1 MPELKITQQH
11 LEHDAYLYIRQSTP
25 RQVVENTEST
35 QRQYALRDR
44 AVALGWPLERIH
56 VLDCDLGKS
65 GSQSAGRDG
74 FQKLVSDVALGKA
87 GLVMGLEVS
96 RLARNSADWHRL
108 IELCSLA
115 GALILDEDGIYDPA
129 NFNDRLLLGLKG
141 TMSEAE
147 LHFLKARMR
156 GGVINK
162 ARRGELEMRPPIGLV
177 YRDDGV
183 LILDPDAEVQ
193 AAMRLVFETFD
204 RTGSAMQTA
213 KLFREQGLVF
223 PRRIRKGVNKGELH
237 WVGAAH
243 SRILQVLHNPR
254 YAGAFVYGRVRT
266 RLLPD
271 GRHSTTKVP
280 RAQWQFVIPD
290 IHVGYISW
298 EQFEANQKRLAD
310 NALGFGGERKAG
322 PPREGPALL
331 QGRVLCGI
339 CGERMSI
346 HYSIAY
352 QQVVPTYVCQQ
363 ASIRRAEKVCQHVP
377 GSVVDQAIRNLLLEL
392 MAPMTLQIAL
402 AVQQE
407 VEARVRETEALRH
420 QHVERAQYEAELARR
435 RYLKVDPDNRL
446 VADSLEAEWNNK
458 LRILAET
465 QEQYEQQTQKQRL
478 LIDAQTREQL
488 LSLAADFPRV
498 WNDPSVETRERKRIL
513 RLLIEDVTLING
525 EKIQVHVRLRGGAT
539 RSLTLEK
546 PLPIAQ
552 IRKTKP
558 EVVAEIDAL
567 LEDHCDRQVAEVL
580 NRQGRKTWQDEPFN
594 LKKIAHIRQAFDLK
608 CRYSRLRERGLLT
621 AKEMSVRHS
630 VTITTINTWGRHGL
644 LKKHRY
650 DNLRRCLYE
659 PLDPNA
665 IVKGQGGRQAKQP
678 TLNVGRDEQ
687 GAV

>member
-1 MPELKITQQH
+1 ML
-11 LEHDAYLYIRQSTP
+11 
-25 RQVVENTEST
+25 
-35 QRQYALRDR
+35 
-44 AVALGWPLERIH
+44 
-56 VLDCDLGKS
+56 
-65 GSQSAGRDG
+65 
-74 FQKLVSDVALGKA
+74 
-87 GLVMGLEVS
+87 
-96 RLARNSADWHRL
+96 
-108 IELCSLA
+108 
-115 GALILDEDGIYDPA
+115 
-129 NFNDRLLLGLKG
+129 
-141 TMSEAE
+141 EAE

-183 LILDPDAEVQ
+183 LILDPDTEVQ
-193 AAMRLVFETFD
+193 AALRLVFETFD

-290 IHVGYISW
+290 IHVGYIGW

-630 VTITTINTWGRHGL
+630 VTITTINTWGRQGL